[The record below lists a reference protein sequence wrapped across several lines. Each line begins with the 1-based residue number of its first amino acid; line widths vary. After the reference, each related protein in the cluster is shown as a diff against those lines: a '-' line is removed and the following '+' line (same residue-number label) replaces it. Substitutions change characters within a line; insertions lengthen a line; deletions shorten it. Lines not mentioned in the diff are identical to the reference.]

1 MRRRVELTRR
11 GGTVLG
17 AALGLLVAGR
27 LLGSLELTMLGITAL
42 ALLGCSVLWVGRR
55 REVLGV
61 ERTVRP
67 VRVQAGSDARVD
79 LEITNRGQRPNAQ
92 IAITDSFDDGRRVA
106 RFLVPSLQRGQQAR
120 AAYRVPTAARGRFT
134 IGPLS
139 LGLTDPFGLA
149 HHGWNEGR
157 VDEIIVTP
165 RIHEIRPPF
174 GAAGRRRSVS
184 PFRVAFQAP
193 APDGEDFLTLRD
205 YEPGDDLRRIHWRS
219 TARTG
224 ELLVRQDETRWEP
237 HVSVLLDTREAAHD
251 AASFEASVEAVASV
265 AARLAR
271 SGERFEVLTTAGREL
286 GATRRERRLAAEAL
300 IMDELADVAVS
311 SERGLSAVAPRL
323 RPERRRGLLVA
334 VVGDVDSEAR
344 SALAAMATTSSPV
357 ILVVTGAGAPP
368 AMAGAITVVDG
379 REHELVRSWDTCV
392 LQRSRPRRGAGR
404 ARITGGNAP

>member
-42 ALLGCSVLWVGRR
+42 ALLGFSVLWVARR
-55 REVLGV
+55 REQLGV
-61 ERTVRP
+61 VRTVRP
-67 VRVQAGSDARVD
+67 VRVQAGSEARVD
-79 LEITNRGQRPNAQ
+79 LEITNHGERPNAQ
-92 IAITDSFDDGRRVA
+92 VAVTDSFDAGRRVA

-134 IGPLS
+134 IGPLA

-165 RIHEIRPPF
+165 RIHDLRPPF
-174 GAAGRRRSVS
+174 GAPGRRRSVS
-184 PFRVAFQAP
+184 PFRVAFHAP

-224 ELLVRQDETRWEP
+224 ELFVRQDETRWEP
-237 HVSVLLDTREAAHD
+237 HVSVLLDTRATAHRGT
-251 AASFEASVEAVASV
+251 SFEAAVEAVASV
-265 AARLAR
+265 AVRLAR
-271 SGERFEVLTTAGREL
+271 SGERFEVITTAGREL
-286 GATRRERRLAAEAL
+286 GATRRERRLAVEGL
-300 IMDELADVAVS
+300 IMDELAEVAVS
-311 SERGLSAVAPRL
+311 DERGFSAVGPRL

-334 VVGDVDSEAR
+334 VVGDLDTDAR
-344 SALAAMATTSSPV
+344 AALAAMATASSPV
-357 ILVVTGAGAPP
+357 ILVVTGSDVPRSMG
-368 AMAGAITVVDG
+368 GAITVVDG
-379 REHELVRSWDTCV
+379 REHELVRSWDTSV
-392 LQRSRPRRGAGR
+392 LERSRPRRGAGR
-404 ARITGGNAP
+404 ARLPGRTPP

>member
-42 ALLGCSVLWVGRR
+42 ALLGFAVLWVGRR
-55 REVLGV
+55 RELLSVV
-61 ERTVRP
+61 RTVRP
-67 VRVQAGSDARVD
+67 IRVQAGSDARVD

-92 IAITDSFDDGRRVA
+92 LTITDSFDDGRKVA
-106 RFLVPSLQRGQQAR
+106 RFLVPSLQHGQQAR
-120 AAYRVPTAARGRFT
+120 AAYRVPTATRGRFT
-134 IGPLS
+134 IGPLA

-149 HHGWNEGR
+149 HQGWNEGR

-165 RIHEIRPPF
+165 RLHEIRPPF
-174 GAAGRRRSVS
+174 GAPGRRRSVS

-224 ELLVRQDETRWEP
+224 ELFVRQDETRWEP
-237 HVSVLLDTREAAHD
+237 HVSVLLDTRAVAHSG
-251 AASFEASVEAVASV
+251 ASFEAAVEAVASV
-265 AARLAR
+265 AARLGR

-300 IMDELADVAVS
+300 IMDELAEVALS
-311 SERGLSAVAPRL
+311 DERNFSAVAARM

-334 VVGDVDSEAR
+334 VVGELDGEAR

-357 ILVVTGAGAPP
+357 ILVVTGAGVPP
-368 AMAGAITVVDG
+368 SIGGAISVVDG
-379 REHELVRSWDTCV
+379 REQELVRSWDACV
-392 LQRSRPRRGAGR
+392 LQRSRPSRAAGR
-404 ARITGGNAP
+404 ARITGGSAP